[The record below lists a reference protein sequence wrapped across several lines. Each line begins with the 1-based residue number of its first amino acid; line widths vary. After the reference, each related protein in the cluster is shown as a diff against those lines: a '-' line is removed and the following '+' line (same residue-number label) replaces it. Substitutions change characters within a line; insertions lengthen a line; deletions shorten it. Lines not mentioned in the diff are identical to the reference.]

1 MTFDY
6 VLVGGGLQSALIA
19 LALRARRPEAT
30 LAVVEREVRLGG
42 NHTWSFHEGDVAAA
56 SLAWLEPLVAHR
68 WDAYDVR
75 FPGLQRRLDHGYAS
89 LTSARLDQVLRET
102 IAASPGSALLLE
114 AEAVELGRQR
124 VVLRDGRELQGALVV
139 DARGPEAS
147 LPVDGQGYQKFLGLE
162 LRLERPAPQ
171 SGPTLMDATVE
182 QKDGFRF
189 VYVLPFAPDRV
200 LIEDTYY
207 SDTPALDRETLRARV
222 HAYAL
227 ARGFAVKTVL
237 REETGVLPIPWVAP
251 KPVPSEGA
259 LRAGYAGGFFH
270 PTTGYSLPVA
280 VRVAER
286 LAACPLEVAPR
297 DVLAA
302 LARHHERQAR
312 FCRVLNWL
320 LFCAYPQGE
329 RWQVLQRFYRLP
341 EATIRRFYALDLTL
355 ADRAR
360 LLLGRP
366 PGGLSWRAAWSSL
379 QAA

>member
-6 VLVGGGLQSALIA
+6 VLVGGGLQSALMA
-19 LALRARRPEAT
+19 LALRARRPQAT
-30 LAVVEREVRLGG
+30 VALVEREARLGG
-42 NHTWSFHEGDVAAA
+42 NHTWSFHEGHVAAN

-68 WDAYDVR
+68 WEGYDVC
-75 FPGLQRRLDHGYAS
+75 FPGLSRRLEHGYAS
-89 LTSARLDQVLRET
+89 LTSSRLDQVLRES

-114 AEAVELGRQR
+114 AEAVALDRGH
-124 VVLRDGRELQGALVV
+124 VGLRDGRELRATVVV

-147 LPVDGQGYQKFLGLE
+147 PPVDGQGYQKFLGLE
-162 LRLERPAPQ
+162 VRLERPAPRAR
-171 SGPTLMDATVE
+171 PILMDATVE

-207 SDTPALDRETLRARV
+207 SDTPALDRVALRARV
-222 HAYAL
+222 HAYATE
-227 ARGFAVKTVL
+227 RGFLVKEIV
-237 REETGVLPIPWVAP
+237 REETGVLPIPWAAA
-251 KPVPSEGA
+251 KAVPSEGA

-270 PTTGYSLPVA
+270 PTTGYSLPWA

-286 LAACPLEVAPR
+286 LAACPPEEARR
-297 DVLAA
+297 DVFAA
-302 LARHHERQAR
+302 LAREHEGQAR
-312 FCRVLNWL
+312 FCRLLNWL
-320 LFCAYPQGE
+320 LFCAYPQAE

-366 PGGLSWRAAWSSL
+366 PRGLSWRAAWSRL